1 MGNETSEINKTSSTN
16 NKDAN
21 KSSMLKNILSRM
33 STTEESIDDSG
44 GVGVAVASS
53 GMPKEDS
60 VTAATVETNLD
71 AVTTI
76 TNATI
81 PPVSTAATTVAT
93 AATSSPVPVYYEL
106 KIRLKEG
113 RNLAIRDIG
122 GKFYKLKQE
131 NLYLKYSRFI
141 HHVVKH
147 DFTTWNENFQNNVD
161 FRV

>member
-16 NKDAN
+16 SKDAN

-53 GMPKEDS
+53 GMPREDS

-76 TNATI
+76 TSATI
-81 PPVSTAATTVAT
+81 PPVSTTAATTVAT
-93 AATSSPVPVYYEL
+93 ATSPVPVYYEL

-122 GKFYKLKQE
+122 GEFYKLITKKICTL
-131 NLYLKYSRFI
+131 NILSFYTPCGKI
-141 HHVVKH
+141 
-147 DFTTWNENFQNNVD
+147 
-161 FRV
+161 